1 MLLRVVAAACLMAAA
16 AFAQL
21 APRVIERIEAAISTE
36 MASQSIPAL
45 SVAVA
50 TDDELRWS
58 AGYGM
63 SDLEN
68 FVPAKASTVYRLAS
82 ISKPITATALLQLV
96 EQGRVD
102 LDAPVQTYLPEF
114 PRKPWNVTPRLLLSH
129 LGGIRHYRG
138 PDDFGST
145 QGYDSVRAALRI
157 FQDDELAHEP
167 GTRYLYTTYGFNV
180 LGAIVE
186 SVAGEPFIDYLRERI
201 FKPAGMTRIRDDSS
215 AAIILHRARGY
226 SKTKDGEVR
235 NCGLADT
242 SNKIPGGGLAGT
254 AADLV
259 KFAIALN
266 RGKLL
271 EKDTLSRMFTAART
285 RDGAVVPYGLGI
297 VPGEW
302 NGRRRIS
309 HGGGQQGTATLL
321 HLYPE
326 NGVAIAVMCNLE
338 GAKLAPLSEQIA
350 EALVDKSAALGAV
363 VLGAQPG
370 F

>member
-1 MLLRVVAAACLMAAA
+1 MLLRVVPAACLVAAA

-21 APRVIERIEAAISTE
+21 APGTIERIESAISIE
-36 MASQSIPAL
+36 MAKQSIPAL

-50 TDDELRWS
+50 MDNEVRWS

-68 FVPAKASTVYRLAS
+68 FVPAKNSTVYRLAS

-96 EQGRVD
+96 EKGRVD
-102 LDAPVQTYLPEF
+102 LDAAVQTYLPEF
-114 PRKPWNVTPRLLLSH
+114 PRKAWPVTPRLLLSH
-129 LGGIRHYRG
+129 LGGIRHYNG
-138 PDDFGST
+138 AEDFGST
-145 QGYDSVRAALRI
+145 RNYESVRGALRI
-157 FQDDELAHEP
+157 FQDDELMHEP
-167 GTRYLYTTYGFNV
+167 GTKYLYSTYGFNV

-186 SVAGEPFIDYLRERI
+186 SVTGTPFIGYLREHV

-215 AAIILHRARGY
+215 AAIIPNRARGY
-226 SKTKDGEVR
+226 ARTKDGEVR

-254 AADLV
+254 ATDLV

-271 EKDTLSRMFTAART
+271 RKDTLERMFTAAHT
-285 RDGAVVPYGLGI
+285 RDGAVAPYGLGV
-297 VPGEW
+297 VPGVW
-302 NGRRRIS
+302 NDRKRIS

-321 HLYPE
+321 HLFPE
-326 NGVAIAVMCNLE
+326 SGVSIAIMCNLE
-338 GAKLAPLSEQIA
+338 GAALGPLSEQMA
-350 EALVDKSAALGAV
+350 AALFDQSAALGAV
-363 VLGAQPG
+363 VLGAQPR